1 MSGIDARTGRPL
13 GGFDHVLQSIEKIL
27 TTPVGSRVM
36 RPWFGNPG
44 LRLLGENMTEETILR
59 WAAITWALIDLFEP
73 RFKVVKFGV
82 NDLQRLGIADMP
94 MDGLYRPYAHLD
106 FEQARAFV
114 SYSNGSLQIRSG
126 V

>member
-1 MSGIDARTGRPL
+1 MSGISDSTGLPL

-27 TTPVGSRVM
+27 STPVGTRVM

-59 WAAITWALIDLFEP
+59 WATTIWALIELFEP
-73 RFKVVKFGV
+73 RFKVTKFGV
-82 NDLQRLGIADMP
+82 NDLQRGGIADMT
-94 MDGLYRPYAHLD
+94 MDGLYQPYGHLD
-106 FEQARAFV
+106 FEQAQAFI
-114 SYSNGSLQIRSG
+114 SFSNGALLIRSG

>member
-1 MSGIDARTGRPL
+1 MSGIDARTGQRL
-13 GGFDHVLQSIEKIL
+13 SGFDHVLQSIEKIL

-44 LRLLGENMTEETILR
+44 LRLLGENMTAETILR

-73 RFKVVKFGV
+73 RFKVTRFEAK
-82 NDLQRLGIADMP
+82 DLTRGGIADMP
-94 MDGLYRPYAHLD
+94 MDGLYRPYGHLD

-114 SYSNGSLQIRSG
+114 SFSNGSLLIRSG